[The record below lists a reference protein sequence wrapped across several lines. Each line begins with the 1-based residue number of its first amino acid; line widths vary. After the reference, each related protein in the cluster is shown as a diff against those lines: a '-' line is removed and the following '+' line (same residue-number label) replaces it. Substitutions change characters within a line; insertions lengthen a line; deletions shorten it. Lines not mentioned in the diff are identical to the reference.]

1 MRYYYIFLIYCFL
14 QLIVCEEGGVKFIV
28 DQRFID
34 AAHKKFVEYFR
45 DGLNK
50 IDLPDIGPVEE
61 VELRFPNLKP
71 EHIVLKFENNGIFYL
86 KIKDIIPRITGTV
99 YYRIVFKFHN
109 NVVLELRDFHL
120 EGKIKIKSK
129 IIENKRYIL
138 DAEFISKP
146 TFQFKADLDA
156 DGIGGSMVAKWFERG
171 INIGLKLALP
181 RVEQLCNELLQKYV
195 ISKIPK
201 SVVINTPKAAYNLDL
216 TLPSPINIR
225 NNFLELNTYA
235 LLYYE
240 KDTNTKMYN
249 RYPLTNLPSITKP
262 ENQLQLYISEYS
274 IKSALYTLFSVN
286 REIKFELSTK
296 QLDVLI
302 PNIVNEYGNRMAN
315 ATIYLFLDP
324 KVNITD
330 KYLDIKTR
338 GSLYIDINGAK
349 QFSFGGRLELQI
361 KVEAKVVPGP
371 KISGKLY
378 QLEGKL
384 SKVYV
389 GNKKQTNINNAF
401 QFIEEVIRPAVN
413 LFIEHNIPFKIPELL
428 GVEFKD
434 LSIEHKDHYLMLNYN
449 IMGG

>member
-14 QLIVCEEGGVKFIV
+14 QQIFCEEGGVKFIV
-28 DQRFID
+28 DQKFID

-86 KIKDIIPRITGTV
+86 KIKDIIPRISGTV
-99 YYRIVFKFHN
+99 YYRIIFKFHN
-109 NVVLELRDFHL
+109 NVVLELRKFQL
-120 EGKIKIKSK
+120 EGKIRIKSK
-129 IIENKRYIL
+129 MIENKRYIL

-146 TFQFKADLDA
+146 TIQFEADLDI
-156 DGIGGSMVAKWFERG
+156 DGFGGSIVAKFFENNINRG
-171 INIGLKLALP
+171 LRMALP
-181 RVEQLCNELLQKYV
+181 HVEKLSNELLQKFV

-201 SVVINTPKAAYNLDL
+201 SVIINTPKAAYNLDL

-240 KDTNTKMYN
+240 KDTNTKMFN
-249 RYPLTNLPSITKP
+249 RYPLTNLPSITNA

-286 REIKFELSTK
+286 REIKFVLSTK
-296 QLDVLI
+296 QLDILI

-338 GSLYIDINGAK
+338 GSLYIDIYGIK
-349 QFSFGGRLELQI
+349 QFSFGGRLELEI

-389 GNKKQTNINNAF
+389 GNKKETKINNVF
-401 QFIEEVIRPAVN
+401 KFIEDVIRPAVN
-413 LFIEHNIPFKIPELL
+413 LFIENNIPFKLPELL
-428 GVEFKD
+428 GVQFKD
-434 LSIEHKDHYLMLNYN
+434 LRIEHKDHYLMVNYN
-449 IMGG
+449 IINS

>member
-1 MRYYYIFLIYCFL
+1 M
-14 QLIVCEEGGVKFIV
+14 
-28 DQRFID
+28 
-34 AAHKKFVEYFR
+34 
-45 DGLNK
+45 
-50 IDLPDIGPVEE
+50 
-61 VELRFPNLKP
+61 
-71 EHIVLKFENNGIFYL
+71 
-86 KIKDIIPRITGTV
+86 
-99 YYRIVFKFHN
+99 
-109 NVVLELRDFHL
+109 
-120 EGKIKIKSK
+120 
-129 IIENKRYIL
+129 IENKRYIL

-146 TFQFKADLDA
+146 TIQFEADLDI
-156 DGIGGSMVAKWFERG
+156 DGFGGSIVAKFFENNINRG
-171 INIGLKLALP
+171 LRMALP
-181 RVEQLCNELLQKYV
+181 HVEKLSNELLQKFV

-240 KDTNTKMYN
+240 NDTNTKMFN
-249 RYPLTNLPSITKP
+249 RYPLTNLPSITKA

-286 REIKFELSTK
+286 REIKFVLSTK
-296 QLDVLI
+296 QLDILI

-338 GSLYIDINGAK
+338 GSLYIDIYGIK
-349 QFSFGGRLELQI
+349 QFSFGGRLELEI

-389 GNKKQTNINNAF
+389 GNKKETKINNVF
-401 QFIEEVIRPAVN
+401 KFIEDVIRPAVN
-413 LFIEHNIPFKIPELL
+413 LFIENNIPFKLPELL
-428 GVEFKD
+428 GVQFKD
-434 LSIEHKDHYLMLNYN
+434 LRIEHKDHYLMVNYN
-449 IMGG
+449 IINS

>member
-1 MRYYYIFLIYCFL
+1 
-14 QLIVCEEGGVKFIV
+14 
-28 DQRFID
+28 
-34 AAHKKFVEYFR
+34 
-45 DGLNK
+45 
-50 IDLPDIGPVEE
+50 
-61 VELRFPNLKP
+61 
-71 EHIVLKFENNGIFYL
+71 
-86 KIKDIIPRITGTV
+86 
-99 YYRIVFKFHN
+99 
-109 NVVLELRDFHL
+109 
-120 EGKIKIKSK
+120 
-129 IIENKRYIL
+129 
-138 DAEFISKP
+138 
-146 TFQFKADLDA
+146 
-156 DGIGGSMVAKWFERG
+156 
-171 INIGLKLALP
+171 
-181 RVEQLCNELLQKYV
+181 
-195 ISKIPK
+195 
-201 SVVINTPKAAYNLDL
+201 
-216 TLPSPINIR
+216 
-225 NNFLELNTYA
+225 
-235 LLYYE
+235 
-240 KDTNTKMYN
+240 
-249 RYPLTNLPSITKP
+249 
-262 ENQLQLYISEYS
+262 
-274 IKSALYTLFSVN
+274 
-286 REIKFELSTK
+286 
-296 QLDVLI
+296 
-302 PNIVNEYGNRMAN
+302 MAN